1 MMFEWLEMSA
11 YATWVR
17 ESLYGWAI
25 NLTFH
30 AFGNGIVVGVIII
43 IALRLLGLFQPIP
56 FSTVRRVL
64 IPVIWVGVIIQV
76 ISGVGLFATK
86 PDRYFAEPMF
96 QLKLLFLLSGIVVT
110 LLLQRTLKAE
120 SHTWR
125 LTSPAPAKGRS
136 LVGFA
141 ALAWAGVLIM
151 GRLTAYVGQLYDAP
165 GM

>member
-1 MMFEWLEMSA
+1 MFEWLEMSG
-11 YATWVR
+11 YAAWVR

-30 AFGNGIVVGVIII
+30 AFGNGIVVGVIFLV
-43 IALRLLGLFQPIP
+43 ALRLLGLFQTMPY
-56 FSTVRRVL
+56 STVRRVL

-76 ISGVGLFATK
+76 VSGFGLFATK

-96 QLKLLFLLSGIVVT
+96 QLKLLFLLSGIVIT

-120 SHTWR
+120 GNSWTV
-125 LTSPAPAKGRS
+125 TTAAPAKGRS
-136 LVGFA
+136 LVGLA